1 MDTYQ
6 SFPSPDQN
14 LIRYQ
19 FDALLHPAVFVWE
32 LREHLARRMVGS
44 ASTDDPR
51 VTRIAKSPAIVY
63 VSSACFLPMSSGQDP
78 ICQ

>member
-14 LIRYQ
+14 LI
-19 FDALLHPAVFVWE
+19 AVFVWE